1 VQALRNSSVET
12 PGGPCDYAEHFF
24 AREYRM
30 NYLLH
35 TYAKPLICWGHGV
48 VMGGGLGILAG
59 CRHRVVSERTRI
71 GMPEITI
78 ALFPDVGGSWFLNR
92 MPGQIGRFLALTS
105 SHINAT
111 DALYCGLGTHF
122 FAHEQKQS
130 VLEALAGLAW
140 ESNLETDTVKVDALL
155 NDMTAEIDPPGAQL
169 APHIDV
175 INEWMAGSDLLAI
188 FDRVMAWQGADTWLQ
203 KARDGLAHGSPL
215 AATWIFRQ
223 LNQTRDATLR
233 AVFESE
239 LILGCNIMRHPE
251 FAEGVRAL
259 LVDKDRSPSWTYSD
273 LASVPADVV
282 DSFFIAPDAM
292 PMLGLP
298 E

>member
-1 VQALRNSSVET
+1 
-12 PGGPCDYAEHFF
+12 
-24 AREYRM
+24 
-30 NYLLH
+30 
-35 TYAKPLICWGHGV
+35 
-48 VMGGGLGILAG
+48 
-59 CRHRVVSERTRI
+59 
-71 GMPEITI
+71 
-78 ALFPDVGGSWFLNR
+78 
-92 MPGQIGRFLALTS
+92 
-105 SHINAT
+105 
-111 DALYCGLGTHF
+111 
-122 FAHEQKQS
+122 
-130 VLEALAGLAW
+130 
-140 ESNLETDTVKVDALL
+140 
-155 NDMTAEIDPPGAQL
+155 
-169 APHIDV
+169 
-175 INEWMAGSDLLAI
+175 
-188 FDRVMAWQGADTWLQ
+188 
-203 KARDGLAHGSPL
+203 
-215 AATWIFRQ
+215 

>member
-1 VQALRNSSVET
+1 
-12 PGGPCDYAEHFF
+12 
-24 AREYRM
+24 
-30 NYLLH
+30 
-35 TYAKPLICWGHGV
+35 
-48 VMGGGLGILAG
+48 
-59 CRHRVVSERTRI
+59 
-71 GMPEITI
+71 MPEITI

-122 FAHEQKQS
+122 FAHAQKQS

-140 ESNLETDTVKVDALL
+140 ESNLEADTAKVDALFKGI
-155 NDMTAEIDPPGAQL
+155 TAEIDSPGAQL

-175 INEWMAGSDLLAI
+175 INEWMAGSNLLAI
-188 FDRVMAWQGADTWLQ
+188 FDRVMAWQGEDAWLQ

-259 LVDKDRSPSWTYSD
+259 LVDKDRSPSWAYAD
-273 LASVPADVV
+273 LASVPAEVV
-282 DSFFIAPDAM
+282 DSFFSAPDAM
-292 PMLGLP
+292 PTLGLP

>member
-1 VQALRNSSVET
+1 
-12 PGGPCDYAEHFF
+12 
-24 AREYRM
+24 M

-59 CRHRVVSERTRI
+59 CRYRVVSERTRI
-71 GMPEITI
+71 GMPEVTI

-111 DALYCGLGTHF
+111 DALYCDLGTHF
-122 FAHEQKQS
+122 LAHAQKDA

-140 ESNLETDTVKVDALL
+140 STDVGTNIASVDALL
-155 NDMTAEIDPPGAQL
+155 AGLEAEADAPAAQL
-169 APHIDV
+169 EPHMDV
-175 INEWMAGSDLLAI
+175 ISAWMAGDDLSAI
-188 FDRVMAWQGADTWLQ
+188 FDRVMAWQGEDAWLQ
-203 KARDGLAHGSPL
+203 KARDGFAHGSPL

-223 LNQTRDATLR
+223 LNQTRDASLKT
-233 AVFESE
+233 VFESE
-239 LILGCNIMRHPE
+239 LVLGCNIMRHPE

-259 LVDKDRSPSWTYSD
+259 LVDKDRSPAWAYPD
-273 LASVPADVV
+273 LASVPAEVV
-282 DSFFIAPDAM
+282 DTFFTAPHAM
-292 PMLGLP
+292 PALGLP